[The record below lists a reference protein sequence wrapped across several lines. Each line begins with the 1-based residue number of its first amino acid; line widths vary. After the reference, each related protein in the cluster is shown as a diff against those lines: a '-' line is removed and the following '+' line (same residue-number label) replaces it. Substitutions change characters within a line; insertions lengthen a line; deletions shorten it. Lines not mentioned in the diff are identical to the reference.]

1 MLLSSGLRLPSTG
14 LLLVLLGIGLLS
26 TLGQWT
32 MTMAY
37 SRDRAAPVA
46 AAAYVAPVFGFV
58 VDFFAFGVP
67 PSTQALAG
75 GSLVVGAGLS
85 T

>member
-1 MLLSSGLRLPSTG
+1 M
-14 LLLVLLGIGLLS
+14 I
-26 TLGQWT
+26 
-32 MTMAY
+32 
-37 SRDRAAPVA
+37 VA
-46 AAAYVAPVFGFV
+46 ALAFTVMVFGFL